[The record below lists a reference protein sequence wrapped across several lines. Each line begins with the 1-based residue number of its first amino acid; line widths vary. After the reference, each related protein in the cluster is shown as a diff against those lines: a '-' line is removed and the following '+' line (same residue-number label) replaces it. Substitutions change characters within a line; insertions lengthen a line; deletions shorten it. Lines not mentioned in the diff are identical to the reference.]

1 MASIIF
7 EGPDPSNLAERSEI
21 VVNLSD
27 EALLAVVQAFCEL
40 EGYNPEIHDGP
51 GIFTIQKTLDFWT
64 QKAEYNVKRKAL
76 IDMNAIVDERLAP
89 LRDSIVLEQ
98 GT

>member
-1 MASIIF
+1 MASIRF
-7 EGPDPSNLAERSEI
+7 EGPDPSNLSQRSEI

-40 EGYNPEIHDGP
+40 EGYNPEIHAGP

-64 QKAEYNVKRKAL
+64 QKAEHNIKTKAQKAMNIS
-76 IDMNAIVDERLAP
+76 IDEQLAP
-89 LRDSIVLEQ
+89 LKDSITLE
-98 GT
+98 

>member
-1 MASIIF
+1 MASIRF
-7 EGPDPSNLAERSEI
+7 EGPNPLNLSERSEI

-40 EGYNPEIHDGP
+40 EGYDPEIHSGP

-64 QKAEYNVKRKAL
+64 QKAEYNIKRKAS
-76 IDMNAIVDERLAP
+76 IDMNVIVDEQIAP
-89 LRDSIVLEQ
+89 LKDSITLE
-98 GT
+98 

>member
-1 MASIIF
+1 MASIRF
-7 EGPDPSNLAERSEI
+7 EGPNPSNPSERSEI
-21 VVNLSD
+21 VVNLAD

-64 QKAEYNVKRKAL
+64 QKAEYNIKKKAS
-76 IDMNAIVDERLAP
+76 IDMNVIVDEQIAP
-89 LRDSIVLEQ
+89 LRNSITVE
-98 GT
+98 

>member
-1 MASIIF
+1 MASIRF
-7 EGPDPSNLAERSEI
+7 EGPNPSNLSERSEI

-40 EGYNPEIHDGP
+40 EGYNPEIHSGP

-64 QKAEYNVKRKAL
+64 QKAEYNIKRKAS
-76 IDMNAIVDERLAP
+76 IDMNVIVDEQIAP
-89 LRDSIVLEQ
+89 LKDSIILE
-98 GT
+98 

>member
-1 MASIIF
+1 MASIRF
-7 EGPDPSNLAERSEI
+7 EGPNPSNLSERSEI

-64 QKAEYNVKRKAL
+64 QKAEYNIKKKAS
-76 IDMNAIVDERLAP
+76 IDMNVIVDEQIAP
-89 LRDSIVLEQ
+89 LRNSITLE
-98 GT
+98 